1 MRSIDLTSL
10 SRIVLAVALVCTVS
24 VWGTVSFSQTLGE
37 ISASAKSAVAEGRF
51 KDAVALYSDAIK
63 ANANQS
69 ALYFE
74 RAAAYEMINQP
85 QKAIED
91 YRKAT
96 ELEPGNNA
104 ALESLAGLCERK
116 LGRFDTALKLYRQAL
131 ETAPTPET
139 KERLRANI
147 AILENRLQPDTS
159 SPVRNWHLGNLSA
172 AAGDLSK
179 AEVFYTKAIRIDPSM
194 FQAYFSRGLLRMK
207 AGYINEALKDFEE
220 TVRISPSLRGA
231 YVQKG
236 LAHQRLGNN
245 EQARKDFE
253 NAALMDPRDPE
264 ALFYFA
270 GALEEKKEL
279 QEALQKYVEAMER
292 RPKPELKK
300 LIQER
305 ITALGSVPKADLT
318 GSSKPK
324 TRDLW

>member
-10 SRIVLAVALVCTVS
+10 SRIVLAVALVCTAS
-24 VWGTVSFSQTLGE
+24 IWGTVSFSQTLGE

-63 ANANQS
+63 GNANQS

-207 AGYINEALKDFEE
+207 AGYIKEALKDFEE

-305 ITALGSVPKADLT
+305 ITALGSLPKADLT